1 MILTL
6 RYLQGYNI
14 LLLALRYLQYFSII
28 LVTTIF
34 LGLQYDITWV

>member
-14 LLLALRYLQYFSII
+14 LLLALRYLQYFRFI
-28 LVTTIF
+28 LVTVRF